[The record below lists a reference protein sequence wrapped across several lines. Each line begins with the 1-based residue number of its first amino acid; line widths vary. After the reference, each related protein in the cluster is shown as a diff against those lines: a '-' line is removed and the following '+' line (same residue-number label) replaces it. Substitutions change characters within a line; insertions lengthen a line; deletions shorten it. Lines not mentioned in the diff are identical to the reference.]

1 VISLIRFFNKFKFI
15 FFYYYQKLNKNIYKF
30 SNYKRPR
37 YSLKFNYL
45 PPFKRARVMLKF
57 LQKSLIYSNQRTFT
71 NRFIDMFW
79 NFYLKRDCLF
89 FIFYTQQLQLRL
101 FKKQKSLFLLA

>member
-1 VISLIRFFNKFKFI
+1 MGFFFFFNNTQNGFFNLYKNIVFFFTFVISLIRFFNKFKFI

-71 NRFIDMFW
+71 NRFIDMF
-79 NFYLKRDCLF
+79 
-89 FIFYTQQLQLRL
+89 
-101 FKKQKSLFLLA
+101 